1 MLQANPTESGTGI
14 SIYGDYAD
22 LDSLYETVHHIED
35 SLDEDNAYQRDQH
48 MLLMNFAY
56 EIRHAYQGTRL
67 VKEMRFD
74 DDYTHHYYGFQ
85 LVWTDLLIFT
95 NALRNNAAYIQTDK
109 LNQANLYLLEYVVEK
124 ALHAYDP
131 TGAAEI
137 QRLIGR
143 GIDVNMEL
151 TFFIYQTVH
160 VEFVSGRAGKPRFR
174 KIPQL
179 LQKYFSSW
187 SPEHKQM
194 LHRLSVSAKANNC
207 EMHELQLSHFPV
219 MKW

>member
-74 DDYTHHYYGFQ
+74 DDYIHHYYGFQ

-95 NALRNNAAYIQTDK
+95 NALCNNAAYIQTDK

-143 GIDVNMEL
+143 GIDVNMD
-151 TFFIYQTVH
+151 
-160 VEFVSGRAGKPRFR
+160 
-174 KIPQL
+174 
-179 LQKYFSSW
+179 
-187 SPEHKQM
+187 
-194 LHRLSVSAKANNC
+194 
-207 EMHELQLSHFPV
+207 
-219 MKW
+219 